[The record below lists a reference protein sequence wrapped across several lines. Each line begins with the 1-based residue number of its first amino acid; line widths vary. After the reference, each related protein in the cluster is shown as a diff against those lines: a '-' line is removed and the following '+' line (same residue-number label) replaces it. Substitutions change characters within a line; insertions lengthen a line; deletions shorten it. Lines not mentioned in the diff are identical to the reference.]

1 MTRQTIAR
9 PPVHRIVLVQLSVS
23 LVIAALFLLRSP
35 EAAYSS
41 LAGGLICAI
50 PNAYFAF
57 KAFQYVG
64 AQQIRHVLR
73 AFYQGGMW
81 KLVLTGI
88 GFGLA
93 FKFLQPI
100 DYLALFSTFVL
111 VQCINVFASK
121 IANL

>member
-1 MTRQTIAR
+1 MIA
-9 PPVHRIVLVQLSVS
+9 V
-23 LVIAALFLLRSP
+23 LFLFKSD
-35 EAAYSS
+35 EAAYSA

-50 PNAYFAF
+50 PNAYFAY

-64 AQQIRHVLR
+64 AQQINHVLR

-81 KLVLTGI
+81 KLVLTGM

-93 FKFLQPI
+93 FKFLQPM

-111 VQCINVFASK
+111 VQCVNVFASK